1 MDHCWHSLIYKVFN
15 AYSMYRFLFI
25 NSQVECTLIYIS
37 KGRWRQSLSFIIYRA
52 FTFFIIYSC
61 GQFTNSH
68 FGLQWFLSAVLF
80 PGWTGYTVCVFN
92 NLKKTRRR
100 TGYYF
105 LFWIVS
111 KGQLASCQV
120 CRRLFRS
127 GALFLG
133 QHSLSPCWCKTHFIV
148 DAVSSSC

>member
-1 MDHCWHSLIYKVFN
+1 
-15 AYSMYRFLFI
+15 MYRFLFI

-80 PGWTGYTVCVFN
+80 PGWTDYTVCVFN
-92 NLKKTRRR
+92 NLKKKRRR

-105 LFWIVS
+105 VL
-111 KGQLASCQV
+111 
-120 CRRLFRS
+120 
-127 GALFLG
+127 LG
-133 QHSLSPCWCKTHFIV
+133 IIFDFELSPKGSWLHVKFADVYFGVGSSFSVSTLSVHV
-148 DAVSSSC
+148 DVKLTSLWMLLLEAVSSS

>member
-1 MDHCWHSLIYKVFN
+1 
-15 AYSMYRFLFI
+15 MYRFLFI

-52 FTFFIIYSC
+52 FTFFNIYSC

-92 NLKKTRRR
+92 NLKK
-100 TGYYF
+100 
-105 LFWIVS
+105 
-111 KGQLASCQV
+111 KEEE
-120 CRRLFRS
+120 
-127 GALFLG
+127 LG
-133 QHSLSPCWCKTHFIV
+133 IIFDFELSPKGSWLHVKFADV
-148 DAVSSSC
+148 YFGVGSSFSVSTLSVHGDVLTSLWMLLLAAHSRPDPWWFLDCSWTS